1 MTSTEER
8 LGSENRYEGRWSL
21 TSIVGEV
28 PVPGSEVMVPGG
40 KPMPCWPRSTARSIS
55 PDAVPAALWLRWGQ
69 KICTRACTD
78 PDPIGVMVCR
88 KTGS

>member
-40 KPMPCWPRSTARSIS
+40 KPMPLLAPLYSTVDITRCRSCGSMV
-55 PDAVPAALWLRWGQ
+55 AV
-69 KICTRACTD
+69 
-78 PDPIGVMVCR
+78 
-88 KTGS
+88 GSEDLHESLHRP